1 LQLKVSKASLAR
13 LPVLTAYTGFAD
25 NNALSRMVNRTVEVD
40 DKAWA
45 KLHINSQNAP
55 KVTEDDEAGTVRV
68 QKQGKGSEKC
78 V

>member
-1 LQLKVSKASLAR
+1 
-13 LPVLTAYTGFAD
+13 
-25 NNALSRMVNRTVEVD
+25 MVNRTVEVD